1 MSNNSQDLG
10 KFLRIPGV
18 SRDCV
23 ISGRA
28 IFGLSV
34 DADHFEP
41 EEFETALPL
50 LMQMLR
56 EEYELARIRVA
67 ERRARAEVSHG

>member
-1 MSNNSQDLG
+1 MSNNSRDHG

-18 SRDCV
+18 SRDCA

-28 IFGLSV
+28 IFGLSI

-41 EEFETALPL
+41 EQFETTLPS

-67 ERRARAEVSHG
+67 ERQARAEVSHA

>member
-1 MSNNSQDLG
+1 MSNNSQDFG

-18 SRDCV
+18 SRDCA

-28 IFGLSV
+28 IFGLSI

-41 EEFETALPL
+41 EEFEIALPL
-50 LMQMLR
+50 LTQMLR

-67 ERRARAEVSHG
+67 ERQARAEVSHG

>member
-1 MSNNSQDLG
+1 MANNSRDAG
-10 KFLRIPGV
+10 KFLRVPGV
-18 SRDCV
+18 SRDCA

-41 EEFETALPL
+41 EQFETALPL
-50 LMQMLR
+50 LTQMLR
-56 EEYELARIRVA
+56 EEYELARIRVE